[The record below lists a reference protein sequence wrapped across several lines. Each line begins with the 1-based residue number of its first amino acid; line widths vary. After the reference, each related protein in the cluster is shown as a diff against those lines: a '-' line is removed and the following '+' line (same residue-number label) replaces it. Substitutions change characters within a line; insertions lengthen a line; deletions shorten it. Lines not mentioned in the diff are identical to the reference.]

1 MSSSKRRRMSA
12 RRKFPRTTRHHV
24 PARSVGE
31 TRFILKKS
39 EEEHRAY
46 HLLFGVL
53 EEKECL
59 AILRSLYIRCEA
71 FELLFQEAETLEDCA
86 KILIRDWWT
95 EES

>member
-53 EEKECL
+53 EEEACL
-59 AILRSLYIRCEA
+59 ALLRQLYIRCEA
-71 FELLFQEAETLEDCA
+71 FELLFPEGDLEECA
-86 KILIRDWWT
+86 KTLIREWWT
-95 EES
+95 EEGS